1 MRSLSTGGG
10 AKRCLGEEKRE
21 GTGARAIRRRRRRE
35 NRRPAPTTNKRFCVC
50 SLSLFLSLFRTHRR
64 RGARGSHAHVDGG
77 AHVVDS
83 SSLDRKRLRRSREKG
98 RKGERRVFF
107 LFVVDF
113 FCGSKSE
120 EKKTKLRTFRFFLTA
135 LSLSSRALS
144 PFLSLCPSAS
154 LPFPQHGL
162 HPPGR
167 PAPPRRW
174 VRRRPLDNTPH
185 GAATFVA
192 GPAASGI
199 VFVESDQGCQPVLH
213 RHFLVLF
220 RVECSRDRCSRACNI
235 VTSFHHR

>member
-1 MRSLSTGGG
+1 LKERQRRFDFWPRGTCFSSVNSNGSEWGKSICDCSRGLKRRVRSLSTGGG

-21 GTGARAIRRRRRRE
+21 GTGARAIRRRRRRRE

-83 SSLDRKRLRRSREKG
+83 SSLDGKRLRRSREKG

-120 EKKTKLRTFRFFLTA
+120 EKKTKLRTFVFF
-135 LSLSSRALS
+135 
-144 PFLSLCPSAS
+144 
-154 LPFPQHGL
+154 
-162 HPPGR
+162 
-167 PAPPRRW
+167 
-174 VRRRPLDNTPH
+174 
-185 GAATFVA
+185 
-192 GPAASGI
+192 
-199 VFVESDQGCQPVLH
+199 
-213 RHFLVLF
+213 
-220 RVECSRDRCSRACNI
+220 
-235 VTSFHHR
+235 